1 MGRTFASP
9 TKGNPKEGDI
19 FASHTTHHKY
29 AVKSTLLRYE
39 MCVDIL
45 GGNLVWIQGP
55 YPAGKFTDINIFS
68 KV

>member
-1 MGRTFASP
+1 MHPPQKGTP
-9 TKGNPKEGDI
+9 KKGNI

-29 AVKSTLLRYE
+29 AVKKSTLLHDE
-39 MCVDIL
+39 MGIDIL

-55 YPAGKFTDINIFS
+55 YPAGKFTDIKIFS